1 MVFMFQEEVAQ
12 RLIRDDAGAGDY
24 RPRSVRVH
32 YYSEPYYIRPVTAA
46 CFDPP
51 PNVESCLIGFKPRRS
66 EDLLPLRGTEK
77 QFFTFVQACFAQ
89 KRKMLK
95 NNLKAVCDDD
105 TIVAAFERMGRH
117 DKTRPQELTM
127 KEYVDMFNFVRERG
141 HARGGKSRADGEGKA
156 GEHRRE
162 SAREREER
170 AKVERATARLVAQA
184 VGRAET
190 ADDDVAGG

>member
-1 MVFMFQEEVAQ
+1 
-12 RLIRDDAGAGDY
+12 
-24 RPRSVRVH
+24 
-32 YYSEPYYIRPVTAA
+32 
-46 CFDPP
+46 
-51 PNVESCLIGFKPRRS
+51 
-66 EDLLPLRGTEK
+66 
-77 QFFTFVQACFAQ
+77 
-89 KRKMLK
+89 
-95 NNLKAVCDDD
+95 
-105 TIVAAFERMGRH
+105 
-117 DKTRPQELTM
+117 M